1 MNIKVCGMTQLKQV
15 QQLEGLDIDF
25 AGFIFDKNSPRYA
38 EGKLDKKEIKKADYD
53 MKKVGVFVNPSY
65 SDILDAIEEYGLDV
79 VQLHGEETPEFC
91 SDLNEDVEVIKV
103 FHIDE
108 SVKDIDALV
117 APYDEACDYYLFD
130 TAPSNSPEGG
140 GKAGLRGGT
149 GKQFDWSI
157 IAKSKI
163 EKPFFLSG
171 GIGIEDVKRIKA
183 LKHPDF
189 YGVDI
194 NSKVEKAPGEKDMSL
209 VLQFKLGMKP
219 PTPKGG

>member
-1 MNIKVCGMTQLKQV
+1 MNIKVCGITQLKQV

-25 AGFIFDKNSPRYA
+25 VGFIFDKNSPRYV

-65 SDILDAIEEYGLDV
+65 SDILDAIEDYGLDV

-117 APYDEACDYYLFD
+117 APYDGACDYYLFD
-130 TAPSNSPEGG
+130 TKSGNQ
-140 GKAGLRGGT
+140 KGGT
-149 GKQFDWSI
+149 GKQFDWAVI
-157 IAKSKI
+157 EKSKI

-183 LKHPDF
+183 FKHPDF
-189 YGVDI
+189 YGVDV

-209 VLQFKLGMKP
+209 VLQFKLGMK
-219 PTPKGG
+219 

>member
-1 MNIKVCGMTQLKQV
+1 MNIKVCGIPQLKQV
-15 QQLEGLDIDF
+15 QQLEGLEIDF
-25 AGFIFDKNSPRYA
+25 VGFIFDKNSPRYV

-65 SDILDAIEEYGLDV
+65 SDILDAIEDYGLDL

-117 APYDEACDYYLFD
+117 APYDEVCDYYLFD
-130 TAPSNSPEGG
+130 TKSGD
-140 GKAGLRGGT
+140 KKGGT
-149 GKQFDWSI
+149 GKQFDWDV

-183 LKHPDF
+183 FKHPDF
-189 YGVDI
+189 YGVDV

-209 VLQFKLGMKP
+209 VLQFKLGMK
-219 PTPKGG
+219 

>member
-1 MNIKVCGMTQLKQV
+1 MNIKVCGITTAKQV
-15 QQLEGLDIDF
+15 QQLDGLDIDF
-25 AGFIFDKNSPRYA
+25 AGFIFVPDSPRYV
-38 EGKLDKKEIKKADYD
+38 EGKLDKKAIKNADFD
-53 MKKVGVFVNPSY
+53 LKKVGVFINPSY
-65 SDILDAIEEYGLDV
+65 SDILDAIEDYGLDV

-117 APYDEACDYYLFD
+117 APYDNACDYYLFD
-130 TAPSNSPEGG
+130 TAPTQPPPGG
-140 GKAGLRGGT
+140 GGAPALKGGT

-157 IAKSKI
+157 LAKSKI

-171 GIGIEDVKRIKA
+171 GIGVDDLAQIKKF
-183 LKHPDF
+183 KHPDF

-194 NSKVEKAPGEKDMSL
+194 NSKFETEPGVKDL
-209 VLQFKLGMKP
+209 AKVLQFKVGMK
-219 PTPKGG
+219 